1 MKTISCA
8 LTIITLLFS
17 MSVFSQSH
25 FVRTYDQLTDNTSI
39 AHSIKTTSDGGFIC
53 IGSTN
58 SEKNP
63 DIFMVK
69 TDANGSA
76 EWAKQC
82 FGEDQSIDV
91 ALDVIPTSDG
101 GYLFCG
107 NSEEQRVLW
116 KVDETGNDV
125 WKAPFGEKGL
135 DAFSALTET
144 LDGGFIAVGDG
155 MVVTKT
161 DAEGQELWTRNKP
174 TKHVSGYRD
183 IKELPNGDLLIAG
196 FFTARD
202 GGHAVTI
209 LVKTDANGKAYWA
222 ETYGAGILNAIDVDA
237 SGNIWVA
244 GNASY
249 AAPIVLKV
257 GSNGKAIWE
266 GTYDENGL
274 GSAHSIEVM
283 NDGAAQIFTSGGFF
297 EVDEE
302 GKMQLVQTTPHFG
315 FNKALVAPNGD
326 LVMAGFSDKSINGYE
341 KFTFMRMD
349 ESGFP
354 SPTASAQ

>member
-1 MKTISCA
+1 MKTNTCA
-8 LTIITLLFS
+8 LIITTLFLS
-17 MSVFSQSH
+17 FSAYSQSH
-25 FVRTYDQLTDNTSI
+25 FVRTYDQLTDNTSN
-39 AHSIKTTSDGGFIC
+39 AHSIKATSDGGFVC

-69 TDANGSA
+69 LDANGSA

-82 FGEDQSIDV
+82 FGENGSIDV

-107 NSEEQRVLW
+107 NSEEQRILW

-125 WKAPFGEKGL
+125 WKAPFGEQGL

-144 LDGGFIAVGDG
+144 RDGGFMAVGDG
-155 MVVTKT
+155 MVVTKI
-161 DAEGQELWTRNKP
+161 DANGHELWTRNKP
-174 TKHVSGYRD
+174 TQHVSGYRA

-209 LVKTDANGKAYWA
+209 LVKTDSDGKAYWA
-222 ETYGAGILNAIDVDA
+222 ETYGAGILNAIDVDDA
-237 SGNIWVA
+237 GNIWVA

-249 AAPIVLKV
+249 AAPVVLKI
-257 GSNGKAIWE
+257 GADGKAIWE
-266 GTYDENGL
+266 GTYDESGL
-274 GSAHSIEVM
+274 GSAHSIVVEES
-283 NDGAAQIFTSGGFF
+283 GSAQVFTTGGFF
-297 EVDEE
+297 EINTDGELQF
-302 GKMQLVQTTPHFG
+302 KQTTPHYG

-326 LVMAGFSDKSINGYE
+326 LVMAGFSDESINGYE
-341 KFTFMRMD
+341 KFTFMRMG
-349 ESGFP
+349 ENGFP
-354 SPTASAQ
+354 SPTASAE